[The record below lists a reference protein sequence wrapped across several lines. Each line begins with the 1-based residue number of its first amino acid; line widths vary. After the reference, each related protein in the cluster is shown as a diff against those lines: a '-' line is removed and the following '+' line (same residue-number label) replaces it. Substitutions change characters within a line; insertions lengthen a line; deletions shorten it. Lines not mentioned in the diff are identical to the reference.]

1 MKKKKTETSNMHGIS
16 LVVQKRKTKKQKRKG
31 DEEEEEEERKKGVDS
46 LLSRLV
52 YPHFICR
59 ADKTSN
65 LHLFLLLKLL
75 THVVSHLL
83 TLSFVRFLLV

>member
-1 MKKKKTETSNMHGIS
+1 MKKKKTETSNMRGIS

-31 DEEEEEEERKKGVDS
+31 DEEEEEERKKGVDS